1 MSTLA
6 NTTKQE
12 SSTSNLVG
20 KKSRKSLKSLVTD
33 GSFKS
38 STNRVPKCAR
48 CRNHGW
54 ISELRGH
61 KKHCNYK
68 NCRCAK
74 CVLIFERQRIMAAQV
89 KFWTE
94 RVFKKRKFKQWSL
107 CDKPHSVLIEILF
120 RNSTLTKRNNG
131 QSNNL

>member
-1 MSTLA
+1 MSSSLSSKDLSAPA
-6 NTTKQE
+6 NTN
-12 SSTSNLVG
+12 STVG
-20 KKSRKSLKSLVTD
+20 VKKSRKSLKSLVSTD
-33 GSFKS
+33 SVDAGSLAKSS

-61 KKHCNYK
+61 KKHCTYK

-89 KFWTE
+89 RFEKGE
-94 RVFKKRKFKQWSL
+94 
-107 CDKPHSVLIEILF
+107 DI
-120 RNSTLTKRNNG
+120 
-131 QSNNL
+131 